1 MRIAVWN
8 DLRSGGGKR
17 ALYNHV
23 KGLIERG
30 HEVVS
35 FCPDT
40 ADLNFM
46 PLSELVEER
55 VMPLKANMEKGISWL
70 KGLHPHVHQKTRA
83 MLAHCKACAEIIN
96 NEAFDVLFA
105 NSSTFSYMA
114 HIGRFVKTPKLIYL
128 GEPCRY
134 FYEAQPEFLWK
145 APDAENSNLVKYAL
159 KRIKHMVRVYWYSY
173 MCREEYVSAKSY
185 DLILVNSFFSR
196 ESVKRAYNL
205 DSKVCYLGIDTD
217 MFSYQDAKK
226 GDYVIGMGYIQPS
239 KGIEIAINSL
249 ALVEPEYRPTL
260 IWVSN
265 NNKKDDY
272 IDHIRN
278 YAKSNNVNLIIKTL
292 IPDVEL
298 FSLLSKAR
306 AFLYFPN
313 LEPFGLA
320 PLEANACGTAVI
332 SIAEGGP
339 RETIKNGVNGF
350 LVNDISYREIADRIA
365 AFFIDPHL
373 SINMGRQS
381 RNYILDTW
389 NLKTGTDNIEFWLD
403 FLAKKDQE
411 HITI

>member
-1 MRIAVWN
+1 MKIAVWN

-23 KGLIERG
+23 KGLVERG

-46 PLSELVEER
+46 PLSQLVAER
-55 VMPLKANMEKGISWL
+55 VFPLKDDMENGAKWI
-70 KGLHPHVHQKTRA
+70 KRLHPRIHHKTRA
-83 MLAHCKACAEIIN
+83 MLAHCSACAAIIN
-96 NEAFDVLFA
+96 NEGFDVLFA
-105 NSSTFSYMA
+105 NSSTFSYMS

-134 FYEAQPEFLWK
+134 LYEAKPEFLWK
-145 APDAENSNLVKYAL
+145 APDAENVGPVKYVL
-159 KRIKHMVRVYWYSY
+159 KRAKHLIRMYWYSY

-217 MFSYQDAKK
+217 MFLYRQAEK
-226 GDYVIGMGYIQPS
+226 GDYVIGMGYVQPS

-249 ALVEPEYRPTL
+249 ALVKPEYRPSL

-265 NNKKDDY
+265 NNKKDEY
-272 IDHIRN
+272 IDHILN
-278 YAKSNNVNLIIKTL
+278 YAKLNDVNLIIKTL
-292 IPDVEL
+292 IPDAEL
-298 FSLLSKAR
+298 LTLLSGAR
-306 AFLYFPN
+306 VFLYFPN

-339 RETIKNGVNGF
+339 RESIKNGVNGY
-350 LVNDISYREIADRIA
+350 LVNDISYREIAERIGEFFTDKNLA
-365 AFFIDPHL
+365 AE
-373 SINMGRQS
+373 MGRQS
-381 RNYILDTW
+381 REYVLNNW
-389 NLKTGTDNIEFWLD
+389 NLKMGTDNIEHWLNI
-403 FLAKKDQE
+403 LNNSRN
-411 HITI
+411 